1 MGEARAVTRVGAI
14 LCALVLASGASRGA
28 DAPAPAASPGRVIT
42 YRDDAL
48 TVRLTEAAV
57 GDVLADLGHQ
67 AGADIRGEVPSGR
80 TVTAEFD
87 AVPLPEALHRL
98 LGEQNFALVYA
109 EGGRLRTIKLL
120 GAPQQAAAGAVAPV
134 ASASPSPAKPASVQS
149 LLGLM
154 ASHPPVPIGGRLA
167 QVLGSSTATLA
178 QVLEASVHQEDPV
191 LRSEAVRAA
200 LQAFEADPQLRS
212 TFVSTLNGID
222 DAELATLL
230 RGVAGPHA
238 EETVLLIMSQS
249 RGGDFRIKASGIL
262 QRLRTT
268 PSGR

>member
-14 LCALVLASGASRGA
+14 LCVLVLASGASRGG
-28 DAPAPAASPGRVIT
+28 DVSAPAASPGRLIT

-98 LGEQNFALVYA
+98 LGGQNFALVYG

-120 GAPQQAAAGAVAPV
+120 GAPQQAAGAAGPVAP
-134 ASASPSPAKPASVQS
+134 PPAKPASVQS

-167 QVLGSSTATLA
+167 QALGSSTATLG
-178 QVLEASVHQEDPV
+178 QVLEAGVHQEDPV

-230 RGVAGPHA
+230 RGVAGAHA

-262 QRLRTT
+262 QRLRTM
-268 PSGR
+268 PSGG